1 MDTQM
6 KRLPGANQVNLKEN
20 LGLNAS
26 GVVVVDLRREWSLA
40 EAMIAAME
48 RGDKVTARRCWED
61 LRHVVLSRPVEVVK
75 AMERQRGLS

>member
-6 KRLPGANQVNLKEN
+6 KRLPGANQANLKEN

-26 GVVVVDLRREWSLA
+26 GVVVVDLRRERSLA

-48 RGDKVTARRCWED
+48 RGDKETARRRWED
-61 LRHVVLSRPVEVVK
+61 LRQVVLSRPVEVVK